1 MPLHYNFMQNI
12 IVSAINREKKI
23 FFIYVDTESNNLNFA
38 L

>member
-12 IVSAINREKKI
+12 IVSAINREKNL
-23 FFIYVDTESNNLNFA
+23 FIYVDTESNNLNFA